1 MEFNYE
7 ATVSV
12 HFAEDLTF
20 AESAPL
26 LDSFA
31 ATPMFRVRGDR
42 VAWSGP
48 AGGGPEAALVLE
60 AILGAGGV
68 VAAASFAKSFDD
80 ELGKDAYR
88 GVRNAIIALIRKLHQ
103 RPPDRRRAIVGLVVK
118 VGEVKIYFGPDLS
131 DATLEVWTDERLV
144 AAFARAQTI
153 LDEARS
159 ASPPPITTTG
169 PDVGREYWVS
179 LSDPD

>member
-7 ATVSV
+7 ASVSV
-12 HFAEDLTF
+12 RFAEDLTF
-20 AESAPL
+20 AETAPL
-26 LDSFA
+26 LDSFG
-31 ATPMFRVRGDR
+31 ATPVFRVRGDR

-48 AGGGPEAALVLE
+48 AGGGPEIALVLE

-68 VAAASFAKSFDD
+68 VAAASFAKSFGD

-88 GVRNAIIALIRKLHQ
+88 GVRSAIIALIRKLH
-103 RPPDRRRAIVGLVVK
+103 RRAPDDRRAIVGLVVK
-118 VGEVKIYFGPDLS
+118 VGDVRIFFGPDLS
-131 DATLEVWTDERLV
+131 DANPDVWTDERLV
-144 AAFARAQTI
+144 AAFGRAQAI

-159 ASPPPITTTG
+159 AAPPPKITTG
-169 PDVGREYWVS
+169 PDLGREYWVS